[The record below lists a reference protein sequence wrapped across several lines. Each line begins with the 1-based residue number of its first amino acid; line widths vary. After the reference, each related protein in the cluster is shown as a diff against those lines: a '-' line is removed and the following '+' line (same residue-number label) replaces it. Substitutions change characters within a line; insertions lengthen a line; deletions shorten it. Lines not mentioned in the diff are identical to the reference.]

1 MRACPSAHRPPM
13 SQSGNI
19 KRAANLH
26 LAPITVSC
34 PSHRPISS
42 HYRPMWIPGKFL
54 RPNLFNPIVPIWPG
68 SFSVSVIIT
77 INKNAQLI
85 KQGCGDGN
93 HYCFFFLR
101 NMVFW
106 HGCPSLH
113 LYLWCLLKS
122 NEKMCPT
129 CEFFWWGFPYQ
140 MKYQHKKGGDRK
152 QDEKFKFMTTL
163 FPPCNKTERGDL
175 AWNIES

>member
-1 MRACPSAHRPPM
+1 MPFCPSPPNV
-13 SQSGNI
+13 SIREYKKGGEPSP
-19 KRAANLH
+19 RA
-26 LAPITVSC
+26 
-34 PSHRPISS
+34 
-42 HYRPMWIPGKFL
+42 HYRV
-54 RPNLFNPIVPIWPG
+54 VPIAPAHFVSLPPHVNSWQIFTTQ
-68 SFSVSVIIT
+68 SFQPNSPYLTRELQRFRDYYNQQKCST
-77 INKNAQLI
+77 DQPRMWRRKSLLF
-85 KQGCGDGN
+85 
-93 HYCFFFLR
+93 FFFLR

-113 LYLWCLLKS
+113 LYLWSLLKS

-140 MKYQHKKGGDRK
+140 MKNQHKKGGDRK

-175 AWNIES
+175 T